1 MSTDNDDAVPLAMFL
16 AAGVAAAVIAGVI
29 AVAVFAKPKSASVT
43 AAPAV
48 VFAPA
53 ATVAPAPQATSVA
66 PVAPIAPMVP
76 VAPTTAISPAPVLA
90 ASVNAAENLY
100 FAVGSADLPADA
112 SEKLA
117 RVAESARASAGTS
130 VLISGYHDAT
140 GSTTKNAELAKLRA
154 LAVRHALEANGVAP
168 ERLQMS
174 KPVESTGGTDPK
186 EARRVEMRLQ

>member
-29 AVAVFAKPKSASVT
+29 AIAVFAKPKLATAPAAVAAVAAPVT
-43 AAPAV
+43 APAV
-48 VFAPA
+48 APSA
-53 ATVAPAPQATSVA
+53 AVSA
-66 PVAPIAPMVP
+66 
-76 VAPTTAISPAPVLA
+76 
-90 ASVNAAENLY
+90 NAAENLY
-100 FAVGSADLPADA
+100 FAVGSADLPLDA
-112 SEKLA
+112 SDKLA
-117 RVAESARASAGTS
+117 RVADAARATAGTS

-140 GSTTKNAELAKLRA
+140 GSAAKNAELAKLRA

-174 KPVESTGGTDPK
+174 KPVETTGGTDPK

>member
-1 MSTDNDDAVPLAMFL
+1 MKKFKHGVEMSTDNDDAVPLALFL

-29 AVAVFAKPKSASVT
+29 AVAVFSKPKAAAEPAAALMAPAAAVSTEAATPAV

-48 VFAPA
+48 VSA
-53 ATVAPAPQATSVA
+53 
-66 PVAPIAPMVP
+66 
-76 VAPTTAISPAPVLA
+76 
-90 ASVNAAENLY
+90 NAAENLY
-100 FAVGSADLPADA
+100 FDVGSADLPIDA

-117 RVAESARASAGTS
+117 RVADAARANAGTS

-140 GSTTKNAELAKLRA
+140 GSAAKNAELAKLRA

-168 ERLQMS
+168 DRLQMS
-174 KPVESTGGTDPK
+174 KPVETTGGTDPK

>member
-1 MSTDNDDAVPLAMFL
+1 MKQFKHGVEMSTDNDDAVPLALFL

-29 AVAVFAKPKSASVT
+29 AMAVFVKPKASTEIEAPAVAAAPPAD
-43 AAPAV
+43 AAPAAV
-48 VFAPA
+48 EAAPGA
-53 ATVAPAPQATSVA
+53 AAPTSV
-66 PVAPIAPMVP
+66 
-76 VAPTTAISPAPVLA
+76 
-90 ASVNAAENLY
+90 AENLY

-117 RVAESARASAGTS
+117 RVADAARANAGTT
-130 VLISGYHDAT
+130 VVISGYHDAA
-140 GSTTKNAELAKLRA
+140 GSAAQNAELAKLRA

-174 KPVESTGGTDPK
+174 KPVETTGGTDPK